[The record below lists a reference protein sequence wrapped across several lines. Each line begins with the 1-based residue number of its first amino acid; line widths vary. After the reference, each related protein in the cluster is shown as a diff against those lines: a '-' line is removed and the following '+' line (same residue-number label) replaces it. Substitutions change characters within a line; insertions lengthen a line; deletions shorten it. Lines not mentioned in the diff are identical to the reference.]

1 MGPFRTFVPPAKSIA
16 SLRVLDFS
24 RINSPEKFTLPISA
38 TLINL
43 RFKLDLIAEDIY
55 LLLGI
60 KFFDI
65 EILSQL

>member
-1 MGPFRTFVPPAKSIA
+1 
-16 SLRVLDFS
+16 
-24 RINSPEKFTLPISA
+24 